1 MPLNRIC
8 HLATN
13 MSCTGRKMNK
23 GFNYSQDAP
32 GIAYYCSANP
42 PSEPLCST
50 KRQLFRGKPGAGGCG
65 VRRCAAAPCEDACLC
80 WQGFVWEPCPL
91 NDSPA
96 WASASAFVSSVSLL
110 NYPISV
116 TSEGGYFPR
125 WWMLQS
131 VRPGGTGLNARHD
144 LQVTSCCFT
153 ATANVRQ
160 LQLCSAPQTHGT
172 TPTDTI
178 NSFAAISTAVPG
190 FSLFI
195 IIFEI
200 YFPPRHSYCKA
211 LEVCATQMIMLSSN
225 LGQRESL

>member
-1 MPLNRIC
+1 MRC
-8 HLATN
+8 EA
-13 MSCTGRKMNK
+13 MSC
-23 GFNYSQDAP
+23 
-32 GIAYYCSANP
+32 
-42 PSEPLCST
+42 ST
-50 KRQLFRGKPGAGGCG
+50 LWG
-65 VRRCAAAPCEDACLC
+65 CLC
-80 WQGFVWEPCPL
+80 WQGFVWEPCSV
-91 NDSPA
+91 NDSLA

-116 TSEGGYFPR
+116 TSEGGYFPW

-153 ATANVRQ
+153 ATANIRQ
-160 LQLCSAPQTHGT
+160 LQLCSAPQTRGT

-190 FSLFI
+190 FIYFFFI
-195 IIFEI
+195 IIFFEI